1 MNKVEV
7 LVQQKIVEV
16 RGRKV
21 MFDFE
26 LARLYGVPTKVLTQS
41 VKRNLERLPD
51 DFMFQL
57 TEDEF
62 IKLRSQ
68 IVTSKKGGR
77 RYFPFVF
84 TEQGVAM
91 LSSILNS
98 SVSIQINIA
107 IMRVFVSLRQNKST
121 LESLI
126 DQIIELKNDQLNHQN
141 EIENIYKIIDDLLT
155 PMIKRE
161 TIGFKKSESE

>member
-41 VKRNLERLPD
+41 VKRNLERFPD

-62 IKLRSQ
+62 IKLRSH
-68 IVTSKKGGR
+68 IVTSKR
-77 RYFPFVF
+77 RSKIFSLCIYRARSSHVIFYFEFF
-84 TEQGVAM
+84 CF
-91 LSSILNS
+91 NS
-98 SVSIQINIA
+98 NQYCNYASVC
-107 IMRVFVSLRQNKST
+107 F
-121 LESLI
+121 
-126 DQIIELKNDQLNHQN
+126 
-141 EIENIYKIIDDLLT
+141 
-155 PMIKRE
+155 IKA
-161 TIGFKKSESE
+161 K

>member
-1 MNKVEV
+1 MSNVEV
-7 LVQQKIVEV
+7 LIQQKIVEV

-21 MFDFE
+21 LFDFE
-26 LARLYGVPTKVLTQS
+26 LAKLYGVPTKVLIQS
-41 VKRNLERLPD
+41 VKRNLERFPD
-51 DFMFQL
+51 DFMYQL

-62 IKLRSQ
+62 IMLRSQ

-98 SVSIQINIA
+98 SISIQINIA

-121 LESLI
+121 LETLM
-126 DQIIELKNDQLNHQN
+126 DKIIELKNDQINHQN
-141 EIENIYKIIDDLLT
+141 EIENIYKIIDELLT

-161 TIGFKKSESE
+161 AIGFKKPDSD

>member
-1 MNKVEV
+1 MNKVEA

-26 LARLYGVPTKVLTQS
+26 LAKLYGVPTKVLIQS
-41 VKRNLERLPD
+41 VKRNLDRFPD
-51 DFMFQL
+51 DFMYQL

-62 IKLRSQ
+62 IMLRSQ

-98 SVSIQINIA
+98 SISIQINIS

-121 LESLI
+121 LESLM
-126 DQIIELKNDQLNHQN
+126 DKIIELKNDQLIHQN
-141 EIENIYKIIDDLLT
+141 EIENIYKIIDELLSPLT
-155 PMIKRE
+155 QRE
-161 TIGFKKSESE
+161 TIGFKKTESD